1 MLAGRCCASRHST
14 SPHSLRSSLCFSL
27 LPFLPCEPDRG
38 SAPSGPHWGPSPFPN
53 AHTSCRHV
61 LPHGSEPQTP
71 HAGHSFRFLCVLGKG
86 DFTLE
91 DDTYSLRYTPV
102 AATHPVCASNYCYL
116 HVPREYVGDGK
127 HKQSQTAELQ
137 LTEKLLHNELIAHAL
152 LSHPNPFMGT

>member
-1 MLAGRCCASRHST
+1 MAGRCCASRHST

-38 SAPSGPHWGPSPFPN
+38 SAPSGPHWVPLPSPMLTPR
-53 AHTSCRHV
+53 ADTSCPTAQSLR
-61 LPHGSEPQTP
+61 LPTP
-71 HAGHSFRFLCVLGKG
+71 GIRSGFCVLGKG

-91 DDTYSLRYTPV
+91 DDTYSLRYAPV

-137 LTEKLLHNELIAHAL
+137 CAEKLLHNELIAHAL